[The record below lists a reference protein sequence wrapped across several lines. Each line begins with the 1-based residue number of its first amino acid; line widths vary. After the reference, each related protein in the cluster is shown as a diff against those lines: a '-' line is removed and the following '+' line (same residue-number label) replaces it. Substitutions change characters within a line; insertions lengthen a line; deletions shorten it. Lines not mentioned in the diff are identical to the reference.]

1 MRNATKKDFKDIY
14 SNPMSQGT
22 RCHQLA
28 TYIVFDSPLTML
40 ADNPTS
46 YRKEQEC
53 TDFIA
58 SLFLKTDETKIQI
71 NIKNNHAT
79 AHIQEVN
86 YEFLR
91 KVTADTWQSNQRC
104 IE

>member
-1 MRNATKKDFKDIY
+1 MY
-14 SNPMSQGT
+14 NPYNISVKQ
-22 RCHQLA
+22 
-28 TYIVFDSPLTML
+28 
-40 ADNPTS
+40 
-46 YRKEQEC
+46 K
-53 TDFIA
+53 
-58 SLFLKTDETKIQI
+58 KTDETKIQI

>member
-1 MRNATKKDFKDIY
+1 M
-14 SNPMSQGT
+14 
-22 RCHQLA
+22 
-28 TYIVFDSPLTML
+28 YISV
-40 ADNPTS
+40 
-46 YRKEQEC
+46 KQK
-53 TDFIA
+53 
-58 SLFLKTDETKIQI
+58 KTDETKIQI